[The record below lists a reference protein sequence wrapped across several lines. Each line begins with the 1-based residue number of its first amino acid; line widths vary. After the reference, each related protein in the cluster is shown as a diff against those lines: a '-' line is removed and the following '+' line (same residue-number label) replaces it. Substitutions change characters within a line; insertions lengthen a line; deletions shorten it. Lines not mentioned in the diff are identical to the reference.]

1 MSWITQRKFQLKN
14 TGDRRYVYRRLNNGS
29 KQTINVPKTVNFT
42 MPAVQKWLQTHY
54 KSPTNRIPI
63 FTTTATFNRSTRG
76 MGWAPV
82 KKSASATPTNIKFN
96 CTIGQHLYHRAANS
110 NGAVGFH
117 RLNANNASNKLNLV
131 PLRKTSIRKGIAKLD
146 AGKQGVVFLAS
157 ARKSVPQGSEFVIK
171 VCPTDKNLT
180 KSQQIAKIEYRVQT
194 ALYKIVPENI
204 PKPIAPIIDCKD
216 FLSPSE
222 LMSKSAIV
230 NKEKNYS
237 AQTLMFSEYIPYGPL
252 PHYLDK
258 IAVSKRLRLNDSLMK
273 SFIFQ
278 VLFALYKIRRVY
290 PGFRHNDLH
299 LDNILIKPG
308 SPYPVAVIND
318 FGFSTL
324 GNSNTQNPL
333 VNKGNFAKNWGIG
346 AKTKPDYDVHL
357 FLNELRKWCDK
368 NKAKAVDKFHNTL
381 LFLNDKIPAGYREE
395 NNTYT
400 MRMRLKYNINYPG
413 FPSVKQILRSKFFT
427 GRAKLTPT
435 PTPPKKLKLNLN
447 RIAFSNEN
455 LKATGVSPNTRKW
468 LLAPTVRKNTPAP
481 IVKKSPS
488 VNLTGLAKAKPKPKP
503 KRKAKSAS
511 PVKKP
516 KAKPKRKAKSAS
528 PVKRSTKK

>member
-1 MSWITQRKFQLKN
+1 MAS
-14 TGDRRYVYRRLNNGS
+14 
-29 KQTINVPKTVNFT
+29 
-42 MPAVQKWLQTHY
+42 VQKWLKTHY
-54 KSPTNRIPI
+54 KTPNNRIPI
-63 FTTTATFNRSTRG
+63 FTTTATTKG
-76 MGWAPV
+76 MGWAPA
-82 KKSASATPTNIKFN
+82 KKSISATPTNIKFN
-96 CTIGQHLYHRAANS
+96 CTIGQHLYHRAANA
-110 NGAVGFH
+110 NGSVGFH

-157 ARKSVPQGSEFVIK
+157 ARRSVPQGSEFVIK

-180 KSQQIAKIEYRVQT
+180 KSQQISKIEYKIQS
-194 ALYKIVPENI
+194 ALYKVVPENI
-204 PKPIAPIIDCKD
+204 PKPIAPIIDCKS

-222 LMSKSAIV
+222 LMSKSAVV
-230 NKEKNYS
+230 NKEKDYS
-237 AQTLMFSEYIPYGPL
+237 SQTLMFSEYIPYGPL
-252 PHYLDK
+252 PYYLDK

-278 VLFALYKIRRVY
+278 VLFALYKIRKVY

-299 LDNILIKPG
+299 LDNILVKPG
-308 SPYPVAVIND
+308 TPYPVAVIND

-324 GNSNTQNPL
+324 GNANTQNPL

-346 AKTKPDYDVHL
+346 AKTTPDYDVHL

-368 NKAKAVDKFHNTL
+368 NKDKAVDKFRNTL
-381 LFLNDKIPAGYREE
+381 LFLNDKVPAGYREE

-413 FPSVKQILRSKFFT
+413 FPSVKQILRSKYFT
-427 GRAKLTPT
+427 GRARLTPT

-455 LKATGVSPNTRKW
+455 LKATGISPNTRKW
-468 LLAPTVRKNTPAP
+468 LLTRPVRKNTPAP
-481 IVKKSPS
+481 IIKKSPS
-488 VNLTGLAKAKPKPKP
+488 VNLSGLAKPKPKP
-503 KRKAKSAS
+503 KPKAKSAS

-516 KAKPKRKAKSAS
+516 KAKPKRKVKSAS
-528 PVKRSTKK
+528 PLKRRTKK